1 MRCDLRAL
9 FKFDRLEPK
18 DITTASIHICK
29 AQQFFNILFFW
40 RVVSFFSSLTTCVLN
55 IVLEY
60 GFGDGYDDNDEGDGK
75 VKRYEFFKYINNLC
89 FVFLAI
95 YFFVCTISFTS
106 FLLFVVV
113 LLCFVV
119 ICQDLIPYFSFFFFL
134 FLYFIITDHF
144 QQVIVLSCLIFFFF
158 LFYM

>member
-55 IVLEY
+55 IILEY
-60 GFGDGYDDNDEGDGK
+60 GFGDGYDDNDEGNGK

-95 YFFVCTISFTS
+95 YFFVCTIPFSSFS
-106 FLLFVVV
+106 LFCCACCNLSRSDILFL
-113 LLCFVV
+113 
-119 ICQDLIPYFSFFFFL
+119 FFL
-134 FLYFIITDHF
+134 FLYYYNRS
-144 QQVIVLSCLIFFFF
+144 LSTSYSAFLPYLF
-158 LFYM
+158 LFVDV